1 MTCTH
6 CRREGPEGRFCTWC
20 GTRQAGDSPT
30 TRQRFAAAPNESVMS
45 PSLLTTLFPH
55 LAERGVNEFRW
66 ALGAGLVVLFGLYLA
81 GLITAAFIVAA
92 ILVPVLY
99 VMYLYEARVYRDA
112 PVPVT
117 LATIGGGFVVGIVLT
132 LILDRLVGDRPA
144 LSQVNPRA
152 GIDFGQLALAT
163 VLVPVIK
170 EIVKP
175 LPALL
180 LRNRP
185 AFNQSV
191 DGLVF
196 GIAAG
201 LGFAAAETIIHFSA
215 VITGLPVQSEPG
227 LWIIPLVTVGILM
240 PLLHGSATGL
250 ITAALWRRRGA
261 GVSRLAVAAVLTAI
275 GGHIAFAF
283 GGQLIQ
289 AASVSPVVE
298 IIWQAIVVGALLIAI
313 RLLLDQLL
321 REEAAA
327 MGLTQSTCANCGA
340 PITAGGFCPVCG
352 VALAAT
358 PHAAKTGDAAR
369 SRPAAGAAR

>member
-1 MTCTH
+1 MTCTN
-6 CRREGPEGRFCTWC
+6 CGREGPEGRFCTWC
-20 GTRQAGDSPT
+20 GARQSGDTRSSH
-30 TRQRFAAAPNESVMS
+30 RRFAAAPNESVAS
-45 PSLLTTLFPH
+45 PSLFTTMFPH
-55 LAERGVNEFRW
+55 LAEREVNEFRL
-66 ALGAGLVVLFGLYLA
+66 ALGAGLIVLFGLYVL
-81 GLITAAFIVAA
+81 GFITAAFIVAA

-117 LATIGGGFVVGIVLT
+117 LATIGGGFIVGIVLT
-132 LILDRLVGDRPA
+132 LSLDWLVGDRPA
-144 LSQVNPRA
+144 LAQATPRA
-152 GIDFGQLALAT
+152 GVDFGQLVLAT

-170 EIVKP
+170 EIFKP

-180 LRNRP
+180 LRRRP
-185 AFNQSV
+185 AFSQSV

-215 VITGLPVQSEPG
+215 VITGLPVRTEPG
-227 LWIIPLVTVGILM
+227 LWIVPLITVGILM

-250 ITAALWRRRGA
+250 ITAALWRPRGA
-261 GVSRLAVAAVLTAI
+261 GITRLSVAATLTAI
-275 GGHIAFAF
+275 GGHVAFAL
-283 GGQLIQ
+283 GGQLIE
-289 AASVSPVVE
+289 AARLSPIVE
-298 IIWQAIVVGALLIAI
+298 IIWQAIVVVALLIAI

-327 MGLTQSTCANCGA
+327 MGLTRATCANCGSS
-340 PITAGGFCPVCG
+340 ITASGFCPVCG

-358 PHAAKTGDAAR
+358 PHGPKAADAAR
-369 SRPAAGAAR
+369 SHPAAGEAR

>member
-1 MTCTH
+1 M
-6 CRREGPEGRFCTWC
+6 
-20 GTRQAGDSPT
+20 
-30 TRQRFAAAPNESVMS
+30 
-45 PSLLTTLFPH
+45 FPH
-55 LAERGVNEFRW
+55 LGERGVNEFRW
-66 ALGAGLVVLFGLYLA
+66 ALGAGLLVLLGLYVA

-117 LATIGGGFVVGIVLT
+117 LGTIGGGFLVGIIAT
-132 LILDRLVGDRPA
+132 IALDQLVGDRPA
-144 LSQVNPRA
+144 VVSSRPGSTV
-152 GIDFGQLALAT
+152 DFGLLVLAA
-163 VLVPVIK
+163 VVVPIIK

-175 LPALL
+175 LPALF

-185 AFNQSV
+185 AFGQSV

-215 VITGLPVQSEPG
+215 VITGLPIQSEPG
-227 LWIIPLVTVGILM
+227 LWILPLVTVGILT

-250 ITAALWRRRGA
+250 ITAALWRARG
-261 GVSRLAVAAVLTAI
+261 GRLPKLALPAILTAI
-275 GGHIAFAF
+275 GGHIAFSL

-289 AASVSPVVE
+289 IARLSPIVE

-313 RLLLDQLL
+313 RLLLDHLL
-321 REEAAA
+321 REEATE
-327 MGLTQSTCANCGA
+327 MGLAEATCANCGSS
-340 PITAGGFCPVCG
+340 ITAAGFCPVCG

-358 PHAAKTGDAAR
+358 PHARTGSPERAA
-369 SRPAAGAAR
+369 SGSAAGGAR